1 MRSAEEPGNGL
12 WPHQAEAVEKICVE
26 LGERGRATAVAAC
39 GTGKTLIGAECSVR
53 LVPAGAVLIVVPTLE
68 LLSQTALSYVS
79 HLGSAAG
86 VIAAVCGDKQVTD
99 PAAELTRLSAAV
111 TTDPAVIAGFAARAE
126 RVTVFATY
134 ASLPVIIAAHA
145 QNGLGCWGLVVVDEA
160 HRTAGVRGQWAQI
173 HENRLVPATRRLY
186 LTATP
191 RIRTLGGTDS
201 VSMDDPTVF
210 GRQVFQLPFAAAIES
225 GLLADYRV
233 AVVTVTDAEVAKL
246 TAARRLVSVEG
257 RAVSARMLGMQVA
270 LVKAVRDYGLR
281 RVITYHGRVMAAT
294 RFATGL
300 AAAID
305 LLPADDRPPWEVRAR
320 WVSGDMPPQ
329 HRRAAL
335 AALQHPGDS
344 TVVVSNARVL
354 AEGVDVPALDAVMFA
369 DPRDS
374 VTDVVQAVGRA
385 LRRGGETGK
394 IATIIVPIFL
404 TEGENPQAA
413 LDGSD
418 FDTVWRV
425 VRALRAHDERIADY
439 LDHRRQLSRPGL
451 PEPRETGYL
460 PNLLQIDGAP
470 ARVSDAFHRAI
481 LLRTVA
487 TTTSPWWENYGA
499 LVSFH
504 AEFGHA
510 DVAYDYRTP
519 DGYQLGRWLGRCR
532 REYKAATLRAD
543 RVAKL
548 EALGVDWD
556 PFTTRWE
563 TGIAALHRFRAEH
576 GHLSVAADYR
586 SAEGHRLGEWLVQCR
601 TRQRAGK
608 LSAERVA
615 ELEALGVDWDS
626 LAVKWEA
633 AIVAL
638 RAFHTAH
645 GHGNVAVSY
654 VNADGFELGQWLRKR
669 REQYQTGTL
678 PEEHIAAL
686 ESLDVDWNPT
696 ISRHAIRWK
705 MALAALDAYRTHHG
719 HTDVP
724 ATYVASDGFQLGKW
738 LSRRR
743 EMFRAGTLPSEQATG
758 LAAAGIDLAEPR
770 WSRRLWNRHLED
782 LTAFRREYGHANP
795 AQRHTTPTGFR
806 IGAWISGCRT
816 SYRSGELTAA
826 QIDDL
831 HRLGVDLGPQLTG
844 GTAHKQSRWRIG
856 IEQLEAYRNMHGHAD
871 VDNSYRTADGFRLGA
886 WLAQCRRDH
895 RSGTLPADRAAE
907 LETLG
912 IDWRGPREI
921 AWDKAIAALIAYR
934 ERHGHIDI
942 SACHVT
948 RDGFRLGT
956 WIRSRRNDYRTGRL
970 SAQRAQALTELGIDW
985 HPAGGR

>member
-1 MRSAEEPGNGL
+1 MRSTEGTGGL
-12 WPHQAEAVEKICVE
+12 WPHQVDAVEKICVE
-26 LGERGRATAVAAC
+26 LRGHGRATAVAAC

-53 LVPAGAVLIVVPTLE
+53 LVPDGPVLIVVPTLE
-68 LLSQTALSYVS
+68 LLSQTAHSYAS

-86 VIAAVCGDKQVTD
+86 VIVAVCGDKQATD
-99 PAAELTRLSAAV
+99 AAAELRAEMTGLHAPV
-111 TTDPAVIAGFAARAE
+111 TTDPVEIARLVELAA
-126 RVTVFATY
+126 RVTVFATF

-145 QNGLGCWGLVVVDEA
+145 RNGVGSWGLIVVDEA
-160 HRTAGVRGQWAQI
+160 HRTAGARGRWAQI
-173 HENRLVPATRRLY
+173 HEDRLVPATRRLY

-191 RIRTLGGTDS
+191 RIMTIGGTDS

-210 GRQVFQLPFAAAIES
+210 GRQVYQLPFAAAIES

-246 TAARRLVSVEG
+246 TAARRMVSVQG

-270 LVKAVRDYGLR
+270 LAKAVRDYGLR

-305 LLPADDRPPWEVRAR
+305 LLPAHDRPSWEVRAR

-335 AALQHPGDS
+335 AALQHPEDS

-374 VTDVVQAVGRA
+374 ATDVVQAVGRA
-385 LRRGGETGK
+385 LRRGGAAHK

-404 TEGENPQAA
+404 AADENPQAA

-439 LDHRRQLSRPGL
+439 LDQRRQRSRPSL
-451 PEPRETGYL
+451 PESRETGYL
-460 PNLLQIDGAP
+460 PNLLHIDGVP

-519 DGYQLGRWLGRCR
+519 DGYRLGRWLGRCR

-548 EALGVDWD
+548 EAIGV
-556 PFTTRWE
+556 E
-563 TGIAALHRFRAEH
+563 
-576 GHLSVAADYR
+576 
-586 SAEGHRLGEWLVQCR
+586 
-601 TRQRAGK
+601 
-608 LSAERVA
+608 
-615 ELEALGVDWDS
+615 WDS
-626 LAVKWEA
+626 FAAKWEA
-633 AIVAL
+633 AIAAL

-645 GHGNVAVSY
+645 GHGDVAASY
-654 VNADGFELGQWLRKR
+654 VSADGFELGQWLRKR
-669 REQYQTGTL
+669 REQYHAGTL
-678 PEEHIAAL
+678 PEEHATAL
-686 ESLDVDWNPT
+686 ESLDIDWNPT
-696 ISRHAIRWK
+696 ISRRANRWEA
-705 MALAALDAYRTHHG
+705 ALAAIDAYRARHG

-724 ATYVASDGFQLGKW
+724 ATYIASDGFQLGKW

-743 EMFRAGTLPSEQATG
+743 EMFRAGTLSSEQATV
-758 LAAAGIDLAEPR
+758 LVAAGIDLAEQR
-770 WSRRLWNRHLED
+770 WSRRLWNRHVAD
-782 LTAFRREYGHANP
+782 LAAFRRRHGHANP
-795 AQRHTTPTGFR
+795 AQRYVTPAGFR
-806 IGAWISGCRT
+806 LGAWLSGCRI
-816 SYRSGELTAA
+816 SYRSGDLTDA

-831 HRLGVDLGPQLTG
+831 HRLGVDLGPQRTG
-844 GTAHKQSRWRIG
+844 GSAHKQSRWRIG
-856 IEQLEAYRNMHGHAD
+856 MQHLSAYRSEHGHAD
-871 VDNSYRTADGFRLGA
+871 VDNTYRAADGFRLGA

-895 RSGTLPADRAAE
+895 RSGALPAAHVSA
-907 LETLG
+907 LEALG
-912 IDWRGPREI
+912 IDWRGRRDI
-921 AWDKAIAALIAYR
+921 LWDNAIAALIAYR
-934 ERHGHIDI
+934 ERHGHLDVP
-942 SACHVT
+942 ACHVT
-948 RDGFRLGT
+948 GDGFRLGT

-970 SAQRAQALTELGIDW
+970 SAPRQEALSELGIDW
-985 HPAGGR
+985 RASGRG